1 MINVAI
7 IGVGNCASALVQG
20 VDYYSILAS
29 KRVPD
34 KRDEPVPGV
43 MFHDIGGYMPW
54 DIRFVAAWD
63 VDVRKVGRPLRE
75 AIFAPPNC
83 CRFFNRD
90 ISHDQTKSGMT
101 AMVRKGPV
109 MDGVSD
115 HMRDFHQDINFQVD
129 GSQRPDEHED
139 IVRELKEKE
148 VDVLLNYL
156 PVGSEHATRFYME
169 AALEAGVAVVNC
181 IPVFI
186 ASNERW
192 EKKFAAAGLPI
203 IGDDM
208 RSQIGASIVSQVL
221 QELAYDR
228 GARVKFHQ
236 QLNVGGNSDFANMM
250 NPTRIVS
257 KKVSKENVIR
267 SQNDIRNIPV
277 EKDSLFAGPSS
288 FIPYLKDTKVAYFRI
303 ELESFGGAEI
313 NLDLKLEVQDSEN
326 SAGVV
331 IDAIRFLQVAREMG
345 IVGALR
351 GPSAF
356 TQKTPPEQMMYR
368 DALYECQALAR
379 RELTDITRQQVQK

>member
-7 IGVGNCASALVQG
+7 VGVGNCASSLVQG
-20 VDYYSILAS
+20 VSYYAIN
-29 KRVPD
+29 K
-34 KRDEPVPGV
+34 KKKVPGV
-43 MFHDIGGYMPW
+43 MFPNIGGYKAW
-54 DIRFVAAWD
+54 DMRFVAAWD
-63 VDVRKVGRPLRE
+63 VDVRKVGKALSE
-75 AIFAPPNC
+75 AIFSQPNC
-83 CRFFNRD
+83 CRFFCKD
-90 ISHDQTKSGMT
+90 MDQNTQET
-101 AMVRKGPV
+101 MVRKGPV
-109 MDGVSD
+109 FDGVAD

-129 GSQRPDEHED
+129 GTQRPDTEED
-139 IVRELKEKE
+139 VIAELKRCK

-156 PVGSEHATRFYME
+156 PVGSEHATRFYMNC
-169 AALEAGVAVVNC
+169 ALKAGIPVVNC

-186 ASNERW
+186 ASDKAW
-192 EKKFAAAGLPI
+192 EQKFIEAGLPM

-208 RSQIGASIVSQVL
+208 RSQVGASVVSQVL

-236 QLNVGGNSDFANMM
+236 QINVGGNSDFANMM
-250 NPTRIVS
+250 DPKRIIS
-257 KKVSKENVIR
+257 KKISKENVIR
-267 SQNDIRNIPV
+267 SQNDIRDIPV

-288 FIPYLKDTKVAYFRI
+288 FIPYYKDTKVAYFRL

-313 NLDLKLEVQDSEN
+313 NIDVKLEVQDSEN

-331 IDAIRFLQVAREMG
+331 IDAVRFLTVAREMG

-368 DALYECQALAR
+368 DALYECEMLAKR
-379 RELTDITRQQVQK
+379 EYTELTWKQVKKQDA